1 MGELKNMKKLWIKI
15 RVRLELWHDAIE
27 HWFDTHVR
35 VVSKKAV
42 RQLVQERDLL
52 RESMEELEDQ
62 SSTDIEKLTQENDYL
77 KDELAYEH
85 IKNKRL
91 EEEVQTVHD
100 RDFKDIYP
108 GLQATISHLEEE
120 NRELR
125 LNMNKFVDG
134 ARDFFCERCKEDC
147 TKDDGHC
154 PFDDFVEFTDARIKN
169 DEVPTETSPED
180 S

>member
-1 MGELKNMKKLWIKI
+1 MKKLWIKI
-15 RVRLELWHDAIE
+15 RVRLDLWHDAIE

-91 EEEVQTVHD
+91 EEEMQTVRD
-100 RDFKDIYP
+100 REYKDIYP
-108 GLQATISHLEEE
+108 GLQAENKDLQEKLDTSLEKQFKMGQMYIDLCNEQAFKQCEACTGE
-120 NRELR
+120 NI
-125 LNMNKFVDG
+125 
-134 ARDFFCERCKEDC
+134 EDC
-147 TKDDGHC
+147 
-154 PFDDFVEFTDARIKN
+154 PFEKVKQKYFGDE